1 MDNSSEKRCKNT
13 IEYSNLDLIIRL
25 QFVSYFRNNDE
36 NNKLECGFITQE
48 LKETQKKVVQ
58 KKNGI
63 IIEDTA
69 EYMLNENLVIQL
81 HYN

>member
-13 IEYSNLDLIIRL
+13 IEDSNLDLIIRL

-58 KKNGI
+58 KKMGLLLRIPPN
-63 IIEDTA
+63 A
-69 EYMLNENLVIQL
+69 C
-81 HYN
+81 

>member
-13 IEYSNLDLIIRL
+13 IEDSNLDLIIRL